1 MAASLEELRKEN
13 EVLDI
18 FCNLVSIPS
27 PSLKE
32 EKVIE
37 WILDFCKQNGID
49 GKKDAYGNIYIHVPA
64 TDSTKEP
71 IMLSSHMDVVGDD
84 SPVNIYLDGDFI
96 KAEGRTLGADDK
108 VGVACALMLAKE
120 LVEKTRSELTH
131 HPIPEEKGL
140 SSSHG
145 GLEITFTRDEETGMS
160 GVEHVEFGKIQSK
173 YILVCDADKLGQL
186 QISGASYTNAKI
198 TVKGLIGGHSGI
210 DIGDKTRLNAAKLIA
225 ELLAEFPQGAYY
237 TDETGVITSC
247 NLGAIVAGG
256 VQNSVASI
264 VEKGVKTND
273 YITEIMKKTSTNI
286 INTLGMAS
294 YSIRSA
300 SVQKEEELKNLM
312 QSIVDRFNEKYKGL
326 AEAQIEFE
334 VHLLPFEK
342 ADDDRIEIAHT
353 KACEIVGIKNKIESF
368 HAGAE
373 THIYCHNKN
382 AKGETFMP
390 SLLGLADVYNMHS
403 ANEKVDYKTLLTGYQ
418 VIKNTFEVFNS

>member
-1 MAASLEELRKEN
+1 MSLNDLRKEN

-32 EKVIE
+32 DKVVD
-37 WILDFCKQNGID
+37 WILDFCAKNNIN
-49 GKKDAYGNIYIHVPA
+49 GKKDNYGNIYINVPA
-64 TDSTKEP
+64 TDVSKEP

-120 LVEKTRSELTH
+120 LTNSKE
-131 HPIPEEKGL
+131 IP
-140 SSSHG
+140 HG

-160 GVEHVEFGKIQSK
+160 GIEHVEFDKILSK
-173 YILVCDADKLGQL
+173 YVLVCDADKLGQL

-198 TVKGLIGGHSGI
+198 TVKGLKGGHSGI

-225 ELLAEFPQGAYY
+225 ELLSKFPQGAYY
-237 TDETGVITSC
+237 SDETGVITSC

-256 VQNSVASI
+256 VQNSIASI
-264 VEKGVKTND
+264 VEKGIKTND

-300 SVQKEEELKNLM
+300 SLAKEEELKALM
-312 QSIVDRFNEKYKGL
+312 QSIVDEFNKQYEGL
-326 AEAQIEFE
+326 AKAEIEFE

-342 ADDDRIEIAHT
+342 ADDDRIEIAHA
-353 KACEIVGIKNKIESF
+353 KACERAGIKNDISSF

-382 AKGETFMP
+382 SKGETFMP

-403 ANEKVDYKTLLTGYQ
+403 AAEKVDYKTLIKGYE
-418 VIKNTFEVFNS
+418 VIKNTFEEFNK

>member
-1 MAASLEELRKEN
+1 MSLEELRKEN

-37 WILDFCKQNGID
+37 WILDFCAKNNIEGR
-49 GKKDAYGNIYIHVPA
+49 KDSYGNVYINVPA
-64 TDSTKEP
+64 TDSSKEP

-96 KAEGRTLGADDK
+96 KAKDRTLGADDK

-120 LVEKTRSELTH
+120 LSMADFK
-131 HPIPEEKGL
+131 
-140 SSSHG
+140 HG
-145 GLEITFTRDEETGMS
+145 GLEITFTRDEESGMS
-160 GVEHVEFGKIQSK
+160 GVEHVEFDKIKSK

-198 TVKGLIGGHSGI
+198 TVKALKGGHSGI
-210 DIGDKTRLNAAKLIA
+210 DIGDSTRLNAAKLIA
-225 ELLAEFPQGAYY
+225 ELIAEFPQGAYY

-247 NLGAIVAGG
+247 NIGAIVAGG
-256 VQNSVASI
+256 IQNSVASI
-264 VEKGVKTND
+264 VENGIKTND
-273 YITEIMKKTSTNI
+273 YISEIMKKTSTNI

-300 SVQKEEELKNLM
+300 SVQKENELKALM
-312 QSIVDRFNEKYKGL
+312 QSIVDKFNEKYQGL
-326 AEAQIEFE
+326 AEASIEFE
-334 VHLLPFEK
+334 IHLLPFEK
-342 ADDDRIEIAHT
+342 AEDDRIEKVHT
-353 KACEIVGIKNKIESF
+353 KACEMAGIKNDISSF

-382 AKGETFMP
+382 RNGETFMP

-403 ANEKVDYKTLLTGYQ
+403 AAEMVDYKTIIKGYE
-418 VIKNTFEVFNS
+418 VIKNTFLVFNEN

>member
-1 MAASLEELRKEN
+1 MSLEELRKEN

-37 WILDFCKQNGID
+37 WILDFCAKNNIEGR
-49 GKKDAYGNIYIHVPA
+49 KDSYGNVYINVPA
-64 TDSTKEP
+64 TDSSKEP

-96 KAEGRTLGADDK
+96 KAKDRTLGADDK

-120 LVEKTRSELTH
+120 LSMADFK
-131 HPIPEEKGL
+131 
-140 SSSHG
+140 HG
-145 GLEITFTRDEETGMS
+145 GLEITFTRDEESGMS
-160 GVEHVEFGKIQSK
+160 GVEHVEFDKIKSK

-198 TVKGLIGGHSGI
+198 TVKALKGGHSGI
-210 DIGDKTRLNAAKLIA
+210 DIGDSTRLNAAKLIA
-225 ELLAEFPQGAYY
+225 ELIAEFPQGAYY

-247 NLGAIVAGG
+247 NIGAIVAGG
-256 VQNSVASI
+256 IQNSVASI
-264 VEKGVKTND
+264 VENGIKTND
-273 YITEIMKKTSTNI
+273 YISEIMKKTSTNV

-300 SVQKEEELKNLM
+300 SVQKENELKALM
-312 QSIVDRFNEKYKGL
+312 QSVVDKFNEKYQGL
-326 AEAQIEFE
+326 AEASIEFE
-334 VHLLPFEK
+334 IHLLPFEK
-342 ADDDRIEIAHT
+342 AEDDRIEKVHT
-353 KACEIVGIKNKIESF
+353 KACEMAGIKNDISSF

-373 THIYCHNKN
+373 THIYSHNKN
-382 AKGETFMP
+382 KNGETFMP

-403 ANEKVDYKTLLTGYQ
+403 AAEMVDYKTIIKGYE
-418 VIKNTFEVFNS
+418 VIKNTFLVFNEN